1 MTRCLARLNGR
12 RENWCRSQLTPDA
25 VDTKCCQEYLPKDHI
40 AMGFSWKNRESAA
53 HLHNFNRKTSCH
65 GLLDLLGIPEM
76 NQLVTKKSLQMKF
89 RTKISQLKS
98 SYKDQIKKTKITRPM
113 CTNVIFVWSWHD
125 FGHFPS
131 NKNRRKNHPQFGPCF
146 LPRVFTS
153 QKISSASSP
162 PVMSRSLFWVEK
174 VKPRLGEKCRKT
186 QQLWTQ
192 VWTHCSSPKL

>member
-1 MTRCLARLNGR
+1 MWPMGTSVMTHDALKDLKATATVPGLALAWMVGERTDAALNWHLTRLPNAVR
-12 RENWCRSQLTPDA
+12 NTSQKITS
-25 VDTKCCQEYLPKDHI
+25 QW
-40 AMGFSWKNRESAA
+40 GFLGKIGDSAA

-98 SYKDQIKKTKITRPM
+98 SYKDQIKKSKITRPM

-131 NKNRRKNHPQFGPCF
+131 NKIDGKIIHSLAHVFCPESSHPK
-146 LPRVFTS
+146 R
-153 QKISSASSP
+153 SAP
-162 PVMSRSLFWVEK
+162 HHRHP
-174 VKPRLGEKCRKT
+174 
-186 QQLWTQ
+186 
-192 VWTHCSSPKL
+192 